1 MLLRLSSLFS
11 SQLFFVSRLCSRLL
25 VYPFFTLSPIF
36 SVFLSFFLHSHT
48 LFSSLSHILF
58 SSLSHT
64 YSSSLSL
71 THQADEVYAAN
82 LDRFTQ
88 ELFMLRSSKDATN
101 TAITLA
107 ARQVRHIFVIQHLM
121 LFVVLLSSLVLSL
134 YLSPF
139 QFFC

>member
-1 MLLRLSSLFS
+1 MTKI
-11 SQLFFVSRLCSRLL
+11 C
-25 VYPFFTLSPIF
+25 
-36 SVFLSFFLHSHT
+36 
-48 LFSSLSHILF
+48 
-58 SSLSHT
+58 
-64 YSSSLSL
+64 L
-71 THQADEVYAAN
+71 TCQADEVYAAN